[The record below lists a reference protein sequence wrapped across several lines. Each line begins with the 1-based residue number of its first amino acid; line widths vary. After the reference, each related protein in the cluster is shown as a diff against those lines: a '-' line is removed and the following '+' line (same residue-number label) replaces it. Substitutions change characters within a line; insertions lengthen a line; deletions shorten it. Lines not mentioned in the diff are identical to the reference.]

1 LDFSTVFIGRNIR
14 LLSSLSSN
22 DYWNG
27 AAGEVD
33 AIAIIL
39 LFFDFSVG
47 QTDPM
52 VPIAAI
58 LRLAHKRNHTEI
70 SKLIGTNILDVNR
83 YCNLTLIAR
92 LDTTHV
98 WFS

>member
-39 LFFDFSVG
+39 LFFDFSV
-47 QTDPM
+47 
-52 VPIAAI
+52 
-58 LRLAHKRNHTEI
+58 
-70 SKLIGTNILDVNR
+70 
-83 YCNLTLIAR
+83 
-92 LDTTHV
+92 
-98 WFS
+98 